1 MTACFR
7 RYLTLAAR
15 NRRDFALSFV
25 QPLVYIVL
33 FGPLFVASVN
43 MAQHLTQG
51 RSYALYVSGL
61 CLQIAMTIGAFSGLS
76 IILEYRLGIL
86 ERIWSTP
93 SLAAQRSGGR
103 IGSDV
108 VLMSAP
114 ILLVVLLGVVL
125 GACLLYTSDAAD
137 E

>member
-1 MTACFR
+1 MDRMTACFR

-93 SLAAQRSGGR
+93 SLAAQRSGGE
-103 IGSDV
+103 
-108 VLMSAP
+108 SA
-114 ILLVVLLGVVL
+114 
-125 GACLLYTSDAAD
+125 ATWCS
-137 E
+137 